1 MELEPAAGRLF
12 HFAAAIPACRM
23 LWGLGDI
30 VMILPA
36 LTALP
41 LVILTAATADID
53 RDRVPAHLSSQE
65 RTAAVQPFVTRA
77 TECVARKVAADPR
90 ASDASQ
96 LGDLIVDSMPT
107 CADLMRAMITTYDRY
122 FGNGR
127 GEAFFS
133 GPYLDILPTAI
144 SKWVAERKR

>member
-1 MELEPAAGRLF
+1 M
-12 HFAAAIPACRM
+12 
-23 LWGLGDI
+23 WGLGDI
-30 VMILPA
+30 MTVLP
-36 LTALP
+36 LTAVP
-41 LVILTAATADID
+41 LLILTAATPDINLVD
-53 RDRVPAHLSSQE
+53 RIPTHLSSQE

-90 ASDASQ
+90 VSDASK

-107 CADLMRAMITTYDRY
+107 CADLMRAMIANYDRY
-122 FGNGR
+122 FGDGA